1 MHSKGYIFA
10 VLLITVITM
19 GIGVALWYSGI
30 QQLPIDKEC
39 KGWCR
44 GAEEPLVI
52 IDTYPDFGC
61 SLCVNKERM
70 IVQILDIYPDEV
82 RMDYHHYPYNSFSYT
97 LAEALE
103 CAGEQDMFWEMHDR
117 LYLGE
122 MPGNMSELL
131 SAAESIGLNMSMFN
145 ASLNNGKFRDK
156 VLDEKQQAIADGAGA
171 ASVYINKALY
181 TGPSNSLEYF
191 RSIIDAVIEEAS
203 ADGGAR

>member
-1 MHSKGYIFA
+1 MQSRGYLLA
-10 VLLITVITM
+10 VLLITVVTL
-19 GIGVALWYSGI
+19 GIGVVLWNSGG

-44 GAEEPLVI
+44 GAEDPLVI
-52 IDTYPDFGC
+52 IDTFPDFGC

-82 RMDYHHYPYNSFSYT
+82 RVDYHHYPYNSFSYT

-145 ASLNNGKFRDK
+145 GSLNSGKFRDK
-156 VLDEKQQAIADGAGA
+156 VLDEKEQSIADGAQA
-171 ASVYINKALY
+171 ASLYINKALY
-181 TGPSNSLEYF
+181 MGSSNSLEYF
-191 RSIIDAVIEEAS
+191 SSVINAVIGEAR
-203 ADGGAR
+203 AAGGAQ